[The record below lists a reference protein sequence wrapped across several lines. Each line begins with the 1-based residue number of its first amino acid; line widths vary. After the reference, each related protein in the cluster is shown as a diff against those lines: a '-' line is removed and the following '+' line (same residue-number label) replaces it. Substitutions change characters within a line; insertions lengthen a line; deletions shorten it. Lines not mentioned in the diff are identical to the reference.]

1 VSSRSKSRLTSRKGQ
16 RLLCGAAFVV
26 SLGAVGVALYTQQR
40 MGLDPCAWCVLQ
52 RLIFVAIAVA
62 ALPGLL
68 IGTRLPSWISGALM
82 ALLALSGAA
91 AALWQ
96 HFVAANSQSCAMT
109 LADRIVRG
117 STLDEIAPS
126 VFSATAPCS
135 QKAVLLGVP
144 YEFYS
149 LLLFVGLFVWAIW
162 VMRRS

>member
-1 VSSRSKSRLTSRKGQ
+1 MPKHRLMSRKGQ
-16 RLLCGAAFVV
+16 RLLCAVSLVV
-26 SLGAVGVALYTQQR
+26 SLGAVGIAMFTQQR
-40 MGLDPCAWCVLQ
+40 LGFDPCAWCVLQ
-52 RLIFVAIAVA
+52 RLVFVCIAIA

-68 IGTRLPSWISGALM
+68 IGTRVPSWISGVLM

-117 STLDEIAPS
+117 ASLDEIAPS

-149 LLLFVGLFVWAIW
+149 LLLFVALFVWAIW

>member
-1 VSSRSKSRLTSRKGQ
+1 MPRHRLTPRKGQ
-16 RLLCGAAFVV
+16 RLLCGVAFVV
-26 SLGAVGVALYTQQR
+26 SLGAVGIALFTQKR
-40 MGLDPCAWCVLQ
+40 LDLDPCAWCVLQ
-52 RLIFVAIAVA
+52 RLVFVCIAIA

-68 IGTRLPSWISGALM
+68 VGTRMMSWISGALM
-82 ALLALSGAA
+82 TLLALSGAA

-117 STLDEIAPS
+117 ASLDEIAPS

-149 LLLFVGLFVWAIW
+149 LLLFVLLAGWSLW

>member
-1 VSSRSKSRLTSRKGQ
+1 MPRHRLTPRKGQ
-16 RLLCGAAFVV
+16 RLLCGVAFVV
-26 SLGAVGVALYTQQR
+26 SLGAVGIALFTQQR
-40 MGLDPCAWCVLQ
+40 LDLDPCAWCVLQ
-52 RLIFVAIAVA
+52 RLVFVCIAIA

-68 IGTRLPSWISGALM
+68 VGTRMMSWISGALM
-82 ALLALSGAA
+82 TLLALSGAA

-117 STLDEIAPS
+117 ASLDEIAPS

-149 LLLFVGLFVWAIW
+149 LLLFVLLAGWSLW